1 MKSTTSPTIVPAEM
15 LHRIRHLHSTGKKVV
30 LVTGVFDLLHSEHHA
45 FLTKAKQQGNYL
57 VVAIESDVRVKELKG
72 SGRPVWSQEQRK
84 QALQEVDCVDAVFV
98 LPDNFGEVSQR
109 EKLIAEIRPDVLAVS
124 SHSPHLE
131 KKRKILEK
139 YGGEVRIVHDH
150 NPAVSTTQLLKNQ
163 STSTDH

>member
-1 MKSTTSPTIVPAEM
+1 MNLRTSYTIVPTEI
-15 LHRIRHLHSTGKKVV
+15 LRHISHLHQTGKKVV

-57 VVAIESDVRVKELKG
+57 VVAIESDVRVREIKG
-72 SGRPVWSQEQRK
+72 ADRPVWSQEQRK
-84 QALQEVDCVDAVFV
+84 QALQQISCVDAVLV
-98 LPDNFGEVSQR
+98 LPENFGEVSQR
-109 EKLIAEIRPDVLAVS
+109 EKLIAEIQPDVLAVS

-131 KKRKILEK
+131 KKRKIVEK

-163 STSTDH
+163 TTSTDH